1 MTTPDQTPEHP
12 RDHTPEHRPD
22 PTPDPGEARYFEPLP
37 SGASRFVTA
46 AFTDLDDAVDA
57 TRALEKHAYPRER
70 ISVFMATE
78 TRDKY
83 IDTHP
88 RYEELEE
95 DAVMVEETELSK
107 KTKSAEGASLGGAIG
122 GGLGAAGAAFAA
134 VGTTLVIPP
143 LGIALAGP
151 VAAAL
156 AGLGAGALS
165 GGLIG
170 ALVGAG
176 MSEYRAEHFERLIKD
191 GHVMV
196 GVSVETE
203 PERKN
208 VLEILEQHNGDTGP
222 SEPEKWD

>member
-1 MTTPDQTPEHP
+1 MTTT
-12 RDHTPEHRPD
+12 D
-22 PTPDPGEARYFEPLP
+22 PIRRAGQDRYFDPFP
-37 SGASRFVTA
+37 SGTSRFVTA
-46 AFTDLDDAVDA
+46 AFSDLDDALDA
-57 TRALEKHAYPRER
+57 TRDLEAHSYHRDR
-70 ISVFMATE
+70 ISVFMSTK
-78 TRDKY
+78 TRASH

-95 DAVMVEETELSK
+95 DAVVVEEVALSK
-107 KTKSAEGASLGGAIG
+107 KSKSAEGAGVGGAIG
-122 GGLGAAGAAFAA
+122 GALGAAGGAIVA

-165 GGLIG
+165 GGLVG

-176 MSEYRAEHFERLIKD
+176 MSEYRAEHFERLIKE

-196 GVSVETE
+196 GVTVETE
-203 PERKN
+203 PERKH
-208 VLEILEQHNGDTGP
+208 VLELLEKHGGDTGP
-222 SEPEKWD
+222 NEPEGGRR